1 MNAKQRLDRAIEI
14 RVALSRLMTDDEA
27 ESYEVIQEHLA
38 DYINELVQ
46 NYEET
51 LDDTL

>member
-1 MNAKQRLDRAIEI
+1 MTPKQRLDRAIQI

-27 ESYEVIQEHLA
+27 EAFEGIQEHLA
-38 DYINELVQ
+38 DYINELAQ
-46 NYEET
+46 SYEET